1 MAFPIFNPAN
11 VAEPLELRSS
21 HRRRRSSIGGGDAL
35 QTGFCFLS
43 ATSVLALLIGY
54 HRFYDA
60 ALLAIPLAWVIS
72 SGWRDAQT
80 RRLSIAIAACCA
92 VFFVPGAVMLDRFS
106 QSQSFLWDSILLRH
120 QIWALIVMLVVLFLA
135 VQRGAS
141 HTATIATSD
150 QHIEPYGTTR

>member
-106 QSQSFLWDSILLRH
+106 QSQSFLWD
-120 QIWALIVMLVVLFLA
+120 
-135 VQRGAS
+135 
-141 HTATIATSD
+141 
-150 QHIEPYGTTR
+150 